1 MLNSKEN
8 RESLKN
14 LNQLISLK
22 SQVEELR
29 VQDKLGK
36 KTFHE
41 DMQRVF
47 EPVTNSIKDVSQDVI
62 RTITILSEQNNRALL
77 NLGDKFLEKLKD
89 RVLLACYLLFPLSK
103 IIKPDYTSQLKIV

>member
-1 MLNSKEN
+1 
-8 RESLKN
+8 
-14 LNQLISLK
+14 
-22 SQVEELR
+22 
-29 VQDKLGK
+29 
-36 KTFHE
+36 
-41 DMQRVF
+41 MQRVF